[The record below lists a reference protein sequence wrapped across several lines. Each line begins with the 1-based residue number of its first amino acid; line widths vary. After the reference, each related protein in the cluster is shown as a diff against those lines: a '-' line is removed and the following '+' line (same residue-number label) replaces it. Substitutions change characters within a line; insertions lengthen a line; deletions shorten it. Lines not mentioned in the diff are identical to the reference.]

1 MSEFEYGLSPFI
13 AFRDR
18 EACERVRAIPR
29 DALTEHANPEFRI
42 AVVDE
47 AEDFYTRFAADFVGR
62 VRGAAEEDRN
72 FVAILPVGPMPQYE
86 IAARMINHERIS
98 LRRLH
103 TFNMDEYANE
113 DGVTAPPSWPGSFQR
128 TMLDGFFALI
138 DAELRP
144 PEAQIHFPTTD
155 AIGDYSARIEAL
167 GGADVCYGGIGWS
180 GHIAFWEPQ
189 LGAEFDGDLE
199 AWKAAG
205 ARLVELHPM
214 TVMQN
219 ALHSFGSDW
228 SWVPPKANTIGPL
241 EVLGARHR
249 SFWLD
254 GDLGGGVSWQRFI
267 ARLVA
272 HGPVSEFVPGS
283 VLQTARTDFTILG
296 SVADDVTIHMA

>member
-1 MSEFEYGLSPFI
+1 MGFEYGLSPFI

-29 DALTEHANPEFRI
+29 GRLAEHANPDFRI
-42 AVVDE
+42 ALVDDPGE
-47 AEDFYTRFAADFVGR
+47 FYAQFAADLVGR
-62 VRGAAEEDRN
+62 VRAARDEGRPL
-72 FVAILPVGPMPQYE
+72 VAILPVGPMPQYE
-86 IAARMINHERIS
+86 IAAGMINRERLS
-98 LRRLH
+98 LQHVH

-113 DGVTAPPSWPGSFQR
+113 AGVTAPVSWPGSFQR
-128 TMLDGFFALI
+128 AMLEGFFNLL
-138 DAELRP
+138 DPELRP
-144 PEAQIHFPTTD
+144 PEEQIHFPTSD

-199 AWKAAG
+199 AWKRAG

-228 SWVPPKANTIGPL
+228 SWVPPRANTIGPR

-254 GDLGGGVSWQRFI
+254 GDFGGGVSWQRFI

-283 VLQTARTDFTILG
+283 VLQTVRTDYTVLG
-296 SVADDVTIHMA
+296 SVADDVAIEMS

>member
-1 MSEFEYGLSPFI
+1 MGFEYGLSPFI

-18 EACERVRAIPR
+18 EACERVRTIPR
-29 DALTEHANPEFRI
+29 ERLAEHPSRDFRI

-47 AEDFYTRFAADFVGR
+47 ADDFYTRFAADLVGR
-62 VRGAAEEDRN
+62 VRAARDEGRQ

-86 IAARMINHERIS
+86 IAARMINAERLS
-98 LRRLH
+98 LRHVH

-113 DGVTAPPSWPGSFQR
+113 DGVTAPASWPGSFQR
-128 TMLDGFFALI
+128 AMLDGFFGLV
-138 DAELRP
+138 DRELRP
-144 PEAQIHFPTTD
+144 PEDQIHFPTSD
-155 AIGDYSARIEAL
+155 AIADYSARIEAL

-199 AWKAAG
+199 AWKRAG

-228 SWVPPKANTIGPL
+228 SWVPPKANTIGPR
-241 EVLGARHR
+241 EVLGAKHR

-254 GDLGGGVSWQRFI
+254 GDVGGGVSWQRFI

-272 HGPVSEFVPGS
+272 HGPVNEFVPGS
-283 VLQTARTDFTILG
+283 VLQTVPTDYTVLG
-296 SVADDVTIHMA
+296 SVADDVAVDMS

>member
-1 MSEFEYGLSPFI
+1 MGFEYGLSPFI
-13 AFRDR
+13 AFRDHD
-18 EACERVRAIPR
+18 ACERVRAIPR
-29 DALTEHANPEFRI
+29 GRLAEHPNPDFRI
-42 AVVDE
+42 ALVDE
-47 AEDFYTRFAADFVGR
+47 PGDFYTRFAADFVGR
-62 VRGAAEEDRN
+62 VRAARDEGRE

-86 IAARMINHERIS
+86 IAARMINAERLS
-98 LRRLH
+98 LRHLH

-113 DGVTAPPSWPGSFQR
+113 EGVTAPLSWPGSFQR
-128 TMLDGFFALI
+128 AMFKGFFALV
-138 DAELRP
+138 DPELRP
-144 PEAQIHFPTTD
+144 PEDQIHFPTSD
-155 AIGDYSARIEAL
+155 AIADYSARIEAA

-199 AWKAAG
+199 AWKRAG

-228 SWVPPKANTIGPL
+228 SWVPPKANTIGPR
-241 EVLGARHR
+241 EVLGAKHR

-283 VLQTARTDFTILG
+283 VLQTVRTDYTVLG
-296 SVADDVTIHMA
+296 SVADDVAVDMS